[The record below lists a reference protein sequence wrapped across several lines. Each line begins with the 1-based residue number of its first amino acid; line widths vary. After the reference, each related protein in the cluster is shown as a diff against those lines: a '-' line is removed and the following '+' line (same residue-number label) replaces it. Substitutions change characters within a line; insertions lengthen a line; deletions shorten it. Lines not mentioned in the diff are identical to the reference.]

1 MKCAICNTL
10 IENDNPNV
18 LTVGAYGSPRCLC
31 DCCAGDFDTVT
42 GGADYEEISLAVDR
56 ISKKMMG
63 NNPDAIT
70 VNTVSDI
77 LAEAGKRATAI
88 KDGTYDFSL
97 DKAESDEPEI
107 LPEELLED
115 PEDAILDEKE
125 AEKNKKFDKIFNI
138 VAIVIFSILG
148 AFFIYKMLDMFL
160 F

>member
-1 MKCAICNTL
+1 MKCAICNSV
-10 IENDNPNV
+10 IERENPHV
-18 LTVGAYGSPRCLC
+18 LTVGAYGTPRCLC
-31 DCCAGDFDTVT
+31 DGCAGDFDIAT
-42 GGADYEEISLAVDR
+42 GSADFGEISLAVDR
-56 ISKKMMG
+56 ISGKMTAG
-63 NNPDAIT
+63 DPDSIT
-70 VNTVSDI
+70 VNTVSEI
-77 LAEAGKRATAI
+77 LEAAGKRASAI

-97 DKAESDEPEI
+97 DEIEPEET
-107 LPEELLED
+107 EELIEELEED